1 MGRGALVRDVRTSVA
16 AAITIRCS
24 GSGRWSTAADR
35 RDDHAFGD
43 RDEEAA
49 LMDALSAAAFGV
61 VLAATAGLRAFLPV
75 FSASLMAWMTDLP
88 LPDNLTWLERPQT
101 VLIFGVA
108 TLLEI
113 LGDKIPV
120 VDHLLDSVQVLTKP
134 ALAVLAATPF
144 LYQLS
149 PEYSVG
155 IGILVGAPLALG
167 VHSAKA
173 TARLGSTAT
182 TGGVGNP
189 LLSVAEDVAAIVA
202 IVVGFL
208 VPLLALVLMA
218 VTIFFIA
225 RLALR
230 VRRRRREAAQAR
242 S

>member
-1 MGRGALVRDVRTSVA
+1 
-16 AAITIRCS
+16 
-24 GSGRWSTAADR
+24 
-35 RDDHAFGD
+35 
-43 RDEEAA
+43 
-49 LMDALSAAAFGV
+49 MDALSAAAFGV

-75 FSASLMAWMTDLP
+75 FSASLAAWMTELP
-88 LPDNLTWLERPQT
+88 LPDHLAWLERPQT

-120 VDHLLDSVQVLTKP
+120 VDHALDAVQVLTKP
-134 ALAVLAATPF
+134 VLAVLAATPF
-144 LYQLS
+144 LYQVA
-149 PEYSVG
+149 PEYSVA
-155 IGILVGAPLALG
+155 IGILLGAPLALG

-182 TGGVGNP
+182 TAGVGNP
-189 LLSVAEDVAAIVA
+189 LLSVAEDVAAVA
-202 IVVGFL
+202 SIILGFL
-208 VPLLALVLMA
+208 APLLALVLMA

-230 VRRRRREAAQAR
+230 VRRRRRAAMRPR

>member
-1 MGRGALVRDVRTSVA
+1 
-16 AAITIRCS
+16 
-24 GSGRWSTAADR
+24 
-35 RDDHAFGD
+35 
-43 RDEEAA
+43 
-49 LMDALSAAAFGV
+49 MDALSAAAFGI

-75 FSASLMAWMTDLP
+75 FSASLAAWLTDLP
-88 LPDNLTWLERPQT
+88 LPDNMMWLEKPQT

-113 LGDKIPV
+113 LGDKVPV
-120 VDHLLDSVQVLTKP
+120 VDHALDSIQVLTKP
-134 ALAVLAATPF
+134 VLAVLAATPF
-144 LYQLS
+144 LYQLA

-155 IGILVGAPLALG
+155 IGILLGAPLALG

-189 LLSVAEDVAAIVA
+189 LLSVAEDVAAVASIVIGFLAPLVALAMMAVA
-202 IVVGFL
+202 IFFVV
-208 VPLLALVLMA
+208 
-218 VTIFFIA
+218 

-230 VRRRRREAAQAR
+230 VRRRRRAPAQPR

>member
-1 MGRGALVRDVRTSVA
+1 
-16 AAITIRCS
+16 
-24 GSGRWSTAADR
+24 
-35 RDDHAFGD
+35 
-43 RDEEAA
+43 
-49 LMDALSAAAFGV
+49 MDALSAAAFGV

-75 FSASLMAWMTDLP
+75 FSASVMAWLTDLP
-88 LPDNLTWLERPQT
+88 LPHNLLWLEKPQT

-113 LGDKIPV
+113 LGDKIPI
-120 VDHLLDSVQVLTKP
+120 VDHVLDSIQVLTKP
-134 ALAVLAATPF
+134 VLAVLAATPF

-155 IGILVGAPLALG
+155 IGILLGAPLALG

-189 LLSVAEDVAAIVA
+189 LLSVAEDVAAIA
-202 IVVGFL
+202 SIILGFL

-218 VTIFFIA
+218 VTVFFIA

-230 VRRRRREAAQAR
+230 VRRRRRAAAR
-242 S
+242 AGG

>member
-1 MGRGALVRDVRTSVA
+1 
-16 AAITIRCS
+16 
-24 GSGRWSTAADR
+24 
-35 RDDHAFGD
+35 
-43 RDEEAA
+43 
-49 LMDALSAAAFGV
+49 MDALSAAAFGV

-88 LPDNLTWLERPQT
+88 LPDNLAWLERPQT

-120 VDHLLDSVQVLTKP
+120 VDHVLDSIQVLTKP
-134 ALAVLAATPF
+134 VLAALAATPF
-144 LYQLS
+144 LYQLA
-149 PEYSVG
+149 PVYSVA
-155 IGILVGAPLALG
+155 IGILLGAPLALG

-189 LLSVAEDVAAIVA
+189 LLSVAEDVAAVA
-202 IVVGFL
+202 SILLGFL
-208 VPLLALVLMA
+208 APLLALALMA
-218 VTIFFIA
+218 ITIFIIA

-230 VRRRRREAAQAR
+230 VRRRRRAAARAR

>member
-1 MGRGALVRDVRTSVA
+1 M
-16 AAITIRCS
+16 
-24 GSGRWSTAADR
+24 
-35 RDDHAFGD
+35 
-43 RDEEAA
+43 E
-49 LMDALSAAAFGV
+49 ALSAAAFGV

-75 FSASLMAWMTDLP
+75 FSASVMAWLTDLP
-88 LPDNLTWLERPQT
+88 LPGNLAWLEKPQT

-120 VDHLLDSVQVLTKP
+120 VDHLLDSIQVLTKP
-134 ALAVLAATPF
+134 VLAVLAATPF

-155 IGILVGAPLALG
+155 IGILLGAPLALG

-182 TGGVGNP
+182 TAGMGNP
-189 LLSVAEDVAAIVA
+189 LLSVAEDVAAITS
-202 IVVGFL
+202 IILGFL
-208 VPLLALVLMA
+208 APLLALVLMA
-218 VTIFFIA
+218 VTVFFIA

-230 VRRRRREAAQAR
+230 VRRRRRAAVRAGG
-242 S
+242 

>member
-1 MGRGALVRDVRTSVA
+1 
-16 AAITIRCS
+16 
-24 GSGRWSTAADR
+24 
-35 RDDHAFGD
+35 
-43 RDEEAA
+43 
-49 LMDALSAAAFGV
+49 MDALSAAALGL

-75 FSASLMAWMTDLP
+75 FSASLAAWLTDLP
-88 LPDNLTWLERPQT
+88 LPDNLAWLEKPQT

-134 ALAVLAATPF
+134 ALAALAATPF
-144 LYQLS
+144 LYQLA
-149 PEYSVG
+149 PEQSVA

-182 TGGVGNP
+182 TGGMGNP
-189 LLSVAEDVAAIVA
+189 VLSVVEDVAAVASIVL
-202 IVVGFL
+202 GFL
-208 VPLLALVLMA
+208 APLLALVLMA
-218 VTIFFIA
+218 ATIFFIV

-230 VRRRRREAAQAR
+230 VRRRRRASVQPR
-242 S
+242 G

>member
-1 MGRGALVRDVRTSVA
+1 
-16 AAITIRCS
+16 
-24 GSGRWSTAADR
+24 
-35 RDDHAFGD
+35 
-43 RDEEAA
+43 
-49 LMDALSAAAFGV
+49 MDALSAAALGV

-75 FSASLMAWMTDLP
+75 FSASLAAWMTDMP
-88 LPDNLTWLERPQT
+88 LPANLAWLEKPQT

-120 VDHLLDSVQVLTKP
+120 VDHALDGVQVLTKP
-134 ALAVLAATPF
+134 VLAVLAATPF

-149 PEYSVG
+149 PEHSVA
-155 IGILVGAPLALG
+155 IGILLGAPLALG

-182 TGGVGNP
+182 TAGMGNP
-189 LLSVAEDVAAIVA
+189 LLSVAEDVAAIA
-202 IVVGFL
+202 SIVLGFL
-208 VPLLALVLMA
+208 APLVALVLMA
-218 VTIFFIA
+218 LTVFFIA

-230 VRRRRREAAQAR
+230 VRRRRRAAARAR

>member
-1 MGRGALVRDVRTSVA
+1 
-16 AAITIRCS
+16 
-24 GSGRWSTAADR
+24 
-35 RDDHAFGD
+35 
-43 RDEEAA
+43 
-49 LMDALSAAAFGV
+49 MDALSAAALGV

-75 FSASLMAWMTDLP
+75 FSASLAAWMTDMP
-88 LPDNLTWLERPQT
+88 LPGNLAWLEKPQT

-120 VDHLLDSVQVLTKP
+120 VDHALDGVQVLTKP
-134 ALAVLAATPF
+134 VLAVLAATPF

-149 PEYSVG
+149 PEHSVA
-155 IGILVGAPLALG
+155 IGILLGAPLALG

-182 TGGVGNP
+182 TAGMGNP
-189 LLSVAEDVAAIVA
+189 LLSVAEDVAAIA
-202 IVVGFL
+202 SIVLGFL
-208 VPLLALVLMA
+208 APLLALVLMA
-218 VTIFFIA
+218 ATIFFIA

-230 VRRRRREAAQAR
+230 VRRRRRAR

>member
-1 MGRGALVRDVRTSVA
+1 
-16 AAITIRCS
+16 
-24 GSGRWSTAADR
+24 
-35 RDDHAFGD
+35 
-43 RDEEAA
+43 
-49 LMDALSAAAFGV
+49 MDALSAAAFGV

-75 FSASLMAWMTDLP
+75 FSASLAAWMTDLP
-88 LPDNLTWLERPQT
+88 LPGSLAWLEKPQT

-120 VDHLLDSVQVLTKP
+120 VDHLLDGVQVLTKP
-134 ALAVLAATPF
+134 VLAVLAATPF

-149 PEYSVG
+149 PEYSVA
-155 IGILVGAPLALG
+155 IGIVLGAPLALG

-182 TGGVGNP
+182 TAGMGNP
-189 LLSVAEDVAAIVA
+189 LLSVAEDVAAVVSIVL
-202 IVVGFL
+202 GFL
-208 VPLLALVLMA
+208 APLLALVLMA

-230 VRRRRREAAQAR
+230 VRRRRRAAAR
-242 S
+242 AKG

>member
-1 MGRGALVRDVRTSVA
+1 
-16 AAITIRCS
+16 
-24 GSGRWSTAADR
+24 
-35 RDDHAFGD
+35 
-43 RDEEAA
+43 
-49 LMDALSAAAFGV
+49 MDALSAAAFGV

-88 LPDNLTWLERPQT
+88 LPDDLAWLEKPQT

-113 LGDKIPV
+113 LGDKIAI
-120 VDHLLDSVQVLTKP
+120 VDHALDSVQVLTKP
-134 ALAVLAATPF
+134 VLAVLAATPF
-144 LYQLS
+144 LYQLA

-155 IGILVGAPLALG
+155 IGILLGAPLALG

-189 LLSVAEDVAAIVA
+189 LLSVGEDVAAVA
-202 IVVGFL
+202 SILLGWVAPF
-208 VPLLALVLMA
+208 LALALMA

-230 VRRRRREAAQAR
+230 VRRRRRATVRTGADIEPG
-242 S
+242 